1 MDRNG
6 NLYTFLFA
14 AGMVIVVGLTL
25 ALLAELLKPAQQANV
40 RIEKMQNILTSVNV
54 ESTAENAEQLFT
66 QYVKEQVVLDVNAAP
81 VTADVSAF
89 DVDLK
94 KELAKKRL
102 GKANEQVFPLFIAEI
117 EGSKKYIIPMRGK
130 GLWGPIWGFVALN
143 DDYTTVYGAN
153 FDHKTETPGLGAEI
167 KNTEFEEQFKGLKIN
182 NPQGEF
188 ISLIVKKG
196 GASEGSINEVDAI
209 TGGTITSDGVTEML
223 DRTLESYLGYFNSLT
238 SDNDNSNLK
247 KVNSVETEILVQ
259 R

>member
-14 AGMVIVVGLTL
+14 AGMVVIVGLTL

-54 ESTAENAEQLFT
+54 SSTAEDAEGLFN

-81 VTADVSAF
+81 VTSDISAF
-89 DVDLK
+89 DIDLK

-102 GKANEQVFPLFIAEI
+102 GKGEEQMYPLFIAEI
-117 EGSKKYIIPMRGK
+117 DGSKKYIIPMRGK

-167 KNTEFEEQFKGLKIN
+167 RESAFEDQFKGLKIN

-196 GASEGSINEVDAI
+196 GASKGSINEVDAI
-209 TGGTITSDGVTEML
+209 TGGTITSNGVSEML
-223 DRTLESYLGYFNSLT
+223 DRTLESYLGYFKVLT
-238 SDNDNSNLK
+238 GDNTNLK
-247 KVNSVETEILVQ
+247 KINSVETEMLVQ

>member
-14 AGMVIVVGLTL
+14 AGMVVVVGLTL

-66 QYVKEQVVLDVNAAP
+66 HYVKEQVVLDVNAAP

-102 GKANEQVFPLFIAEI
+102 G
-117 EGSKKYIIPMRGK
+117 
-130 GLWGPIWGFVALN
+130 
-143 DDYTTVYGAN
+143 
-153 FDHKTETPGLGAEI
+153 
-167 KNTEFEEQFKGLKIN
+167 
-182 NPQGEF
+182 QG
-188 ISLIVKKG
+188 
-196 GASEGSINEVDAI
+196 
-209 TGGTITSDGVTEML
+209 
-223 DRTLESYLGYFNSLT
+223 R
-238 SDNDNSNLK
+238 
-247 KVNSVETEILVQ
+247 
-259 R
+259 